1 MSGAGQ
7 GPNRNEKWS
16 VVGRQSQRV
25 AEHKPAGSRR
35 DVKYKALQKLRDN
48 DAQLLKPFVGQYLH
62 VTVLCY
68 RENMILKRGRKF
80 LLESLGEF
88 TGT

>member
-1 MSGAGQ
+1 MSQ
-7 GPNRNEKWS
+7 QET
-16 VVGRQSQRV
+16 
-25 AEHKPAGSRR
+25 ER
-35 DVKYKALQKLRDN
+35 DVNYKALQKLRDY
-48 DAQLLKPFVGQYLH
+48 DARLLKPFVGQYHH

-88 TGT
+88 TET